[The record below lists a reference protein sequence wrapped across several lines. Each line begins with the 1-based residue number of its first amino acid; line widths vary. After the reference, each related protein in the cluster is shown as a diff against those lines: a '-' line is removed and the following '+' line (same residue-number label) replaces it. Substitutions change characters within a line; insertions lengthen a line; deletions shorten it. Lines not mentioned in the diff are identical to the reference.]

1 MYNPVDADDETRRE
15 MESVPKQCDPN
26 RDKEMFKMTRMVM
39 ATAALS
45 TLLLLIGTAAPLH
58 AQHDDPNMEWVMD
71 GPLYDRLGGEEMIMG
86 VIDDFVATAVEE
98 EPLKS
103 NLEGIDQG
111 AWKETLLAQFT
122 FVSGGEIEYEGSSFK
137 ESLAE
142 MGIEEASMETVAD
155 QLTIALEL
163 NEAWPEDVDELLVAL
178 ELKEAEL
185 TEEEMAEEGVAEG
198 EMEAVSGQ
206 DSEAGDAGGE
216 ATADSEAGDTGE
228 VTVEADGDAG
238 DTGGEAATSE
248 TGESSEASETSEA
261 SEAGDASGDAGTSET
276 GDAAA
281 DGGTRK

>member
-1 MYNPVDADDETRRE
+1 MV
-15 MESVPKQCDPN
+15 SVPKQRDPN
-26 RDKEMFKMTRMVM
+26 RDKEIFKMTRLVM

-45 TLLLLIGTAAPLH
+45 ALLLLIGTAAPLH

-86 VIDDFVATAVEE
+86 VIDEFVAAAVEE
-98 EPLKS
+98 EPLKGH
-103 NLEGIDQG
+103 LEGVDQD

-185 TEEEMAEEGVAEG
+185 TEEEMAEEGMTEG
-198 EMEAVSGQ
+198 EMEAGSGQ
-206 DSEAGDAGGE
+206 DGEAGDAGGE
-216 ATADSEAGDTGE
+216 ATADSEAGDSGD
-228 VTVEADGDAG
+228 VTVEADGEAGGDA
-238 DTGGEAATSE
+238 
-248 TGESSEASETSEA
+248 EASETS
-261 SEAGDASGDAGTSET
+261 DAAMDAG

-281 DGGTRK
+281 GETSDAATDDGPRN

>member
-1 MYNPVDADDETRRE
+1 
-15 MESVPKQCDPN
+15 
-26 RDKEMFKMTRMVM
+26 MTRMAM

-45 TLLLLIGTAAPLH
+45 ALLLIGTAAPVH

-86 VIDDFVATAVEE
+86 VIDDFVAAAVEE
-98 EPLKS
+98 EPLKGH
-103 NLEGIDQG
+103 LEGVDQD

-185 TEEEMAEEGVAEG
+185 TEEEMAEEGMTDG
-198 EMEAVSGQ
+198 EMEAGSGQ
-206 DSEAGDAGGE
+206 DSEAGNTGGE
-216 ATADSEAGDTGE
+216 ATADSEEGNAGVETMEAGE
-228 VTVEADGDAG
+228 A
-238 DTGGEAATSE
+238 GEAAV
-248 TGESSEASETSEA
+248 EAEASEA
-261 SEAGDASGDAGTSET
+261 SEASDTSDTGDVSGDAGTSET

-281 DGGTRK
+281 DGGTRE

>member
-1 MYNPVDADDETRRE
+1 
-15 MESVPKQCDPN
+15 
-26 RDKEMFKMTRMVM
+26 MTRMVM

>member
-1 MYNPVDADDETRRE
+1 MVRPARGESFDFLTDFPIFLYNPVDADDETRRE
-15 MESVPKQCDPN
+15 MKSVPKQRDPN
-26 RDKEMFKMTRMVM
+26 RDKEIFKMTRMVM
-39 ATAALS
+39 ATAALFA
-45 TLLLLIGTAAPLH
+45 LLLLIGTAAPLH

-86 VIDDFVATAVEE
+86 VIDDFVAAAVEE
-98 EPLKS
+98 EPLKGH
-103 NLEGIDQG
+103 LEGVDQD

-185 TEEEMAEEGVAEG
+185 TEEEMAEEGMAEEG
-198 EMEAVSGQ
+198 MTEEGMTEEGMTEAEMEDGSGQ
-206 DSEAGDAGGE
+206 DSEAGDDG
-216 ATADSEAGDTGE
+216 
-228 VTVEADGDAG
+228 GDA
-238 DTGGEAATSE
+238 A
-248 TGESSEASETSEA
+248 A